1 MASQL
6 NIIVV
11 NELGERVYPQGVD
24 WEKWKKRLKNALD
37 WLSLVLEV
45 IVVINYAGGSGGG
58 FRIQKIIIEP
68 AAGLTRTR

>member
-24 WEKWKKRLKNALD
+24 WEKWKKRLQKALD
-37 WLSLVLEV
+37 WLDLALDVYFV
-45 IVVINYAGGSGGG
+45 IKSFGIGGG
-58 FRIQKIIIEP
+58 FRIQRIIIEP
-68 AAGLTRTR
+68 AAGLTRNR

>member
-6 NIIVV
+6 NIIVL

-45 IVVINYAGGSGGG
+45 IVVISYAGGGGG
-58 FRIQKIIIEP
+58 FRIKKIIIEP
-68 AAGLTRTR
+68 VAELTRS

>member
-37 WLSLVLEV
+37 WLSLVLNV
-45 IVVINYAGGSGGG
+45 IVVINSAGGGGG

-68 AAGLTRTR
+68 AVGLTRTR

>member
-24 WEKWKKRLKNALD
+24 WEKWKKRLKNALE
-37 WLSLVLEV
+37 WLNLVLDV
-45 IVVINYAGGSGGG
+45 IIIIGASSGGG

>member
-24 WEKWKKRLKNALD
+24 WDKWKKRLFKALD
-37 WLSLVLEV
+37 FLDLVLDV
-45 IVVINYAGGSGGG
+45 IIVIKSFGVG
-58 FRIQKIIIEP
+58 FRIQRIIIEP

>member
-11 NELGERVYPQGVD
+11 NELGDRVYPQGVD
-24 WEKWKKRLKNALD
+24 WDKWKKRLKNALD
-37 WLSLVLEV
+37 WLSLVLNV
-45 IVVINYAGGSGGG
+45 IVVINSAGGGGG

>member
-24 WEKWKKRLKNALD
+24 WEKWKRRLWNALEF
-37 WLSLVLEV
+37 LNLVLDV
-45 IVVINYAGGSGGG
+45 IIIIGASGGGG
-58 FRIQKIIIEP
+58 FRIKKIIIEP

>member
-37 WLSLVLEV
+37 WLNLVLDV
-45 IVVINYAGGSGGG
+45 IIVISYAGSGGG

>member
-37 WLSLVLEV
+37 WLSLVLNV
-45 IVVINYAGGSGGG
+45 IVVINSAGGGGG